1 MSNFGT
7 RLAYP
12 LEQSAPRRPD
22 ATTTPAKTE
31 KPGLLASVLAA
42 LTRAIDEA
50 PFDLAW
56 PPSPRAYTRK
66 RIV

>member
-12 LEQSAPRRPD
+12 TDDLAPPSRTD
-22 ATTTPAKTE
+22 AA
-31 KPGLLASVLAA
+31 KPGLLARITAA
-42 LTRAIDEA
+42 LSRAIDEA

-56 PPSPRAYTRK
+56 PPSARPYQRR
-66 RIV
+66 RID